1 MKLLLI
7 SIIIH
12 ILSNIAFG
20 MHFLSSKSL
29 NGHGSW
35 KCFHQKTFGYT
46 YRHSFQ
52 FLEMRVICC
61 PSSEGLNSRSN
72 FYLRLAQIPCKIER
86 NVMLAYA
93 IIHLRILFFFWSN
106 YLISSTWICHFSLS
120 LNFASIGCIFCSDRS
135 LPSIKPNQLP
145 WEYRTPSLFNG
156 SAETTH
162 VLDINITVPRVPVDG
177 GSHVVGI
184 YFRIGA

>member
-61 PSSEGLNSRSN
+61 ASSERLNSRSN

-86 NVMLAYA
+86 DVMLAYA
-93 IIHLRILFFFWSN
+93 MINLRIYLFFVELPYFVH
-106 YLISSTWICHFSLS
+106 LDLPFFSFIEFCLHWKHLLLGSILAIHQAQPTALRIPNS
-120 LNFASIGCIFCSDRS
+120 LT
-135 LPSIKPNQLP
+135 L
-145 WEYRTPSLFNG
+145 
-156 SAETTH
+156 
-162 VLDINITVPRVPVDG
+162 
-177 GSHVVGI
+177 
-184 YFRIGA
+184 